1 MWPLS
6 IVGPLQFKPAVVVV
20 VDDDAADADD
30 VVDDA
35 DWLRLMLDVAQFIE
49 VADADADAAANAA
62 GEDDVVIVRFFMGS
76 DIMEAWK

>member
-6 IVGPLQFKPAVVVV
+6 IVGPLQFKPAAVVV
-20 VDDDAADADD
+20 VDDADDD

-49 VADADADAAANAA
+49 VADADADAVAAANAA